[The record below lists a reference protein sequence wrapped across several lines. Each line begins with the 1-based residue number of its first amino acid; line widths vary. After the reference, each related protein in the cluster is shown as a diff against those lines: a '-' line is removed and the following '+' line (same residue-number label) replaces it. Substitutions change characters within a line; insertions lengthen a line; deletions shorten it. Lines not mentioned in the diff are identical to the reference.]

1 MKKNISLLSLA
12 SIGLMICVST
22 SVIAEENNKNEEDI
36 FLEKIIVTDR
46 GYYVDPV
53 YYPLAVPASEE
64 STTSIVKAEE
74 IKASHKTT
82 AVEAVENVPGVT
94 LESQGRK
101 YPVRIRLRGERNIN
115 VLINGSSPGQ
125 DYRILGALPSSMIE
139 EIDVIRDSSYLA
151 YGSPNT
157 SSSAG
162 TPGYGGVVNVKLKR
176 PERERGTEVKLE
188 YGSFSSWGQ
197 GITTAGKYKSV
208 DYLLN
213 IEHNSSEGPKDENAN
228 KEFTGITTI
237 LNKSYGDYAS
247 KAKLLLHYDEG
258 FMGFQKAMSFSTRAS
273 DIWEYDPSM
282 NAMTSLDILHA
293 WNERSSTN
301 LTMYHSYQQATLVRN
316 YVKADDIQNRDSSSG
331 VSLRQTF
338 LIPKLN
344 TFRVGGQ
351 FNNWYCPTGKLFY
364 EFNPREERDYGM
376 YVHDEIRLLQDKL
389 IIDGGIRWDQK
400 QVVQGIHADE
410 NATAGTNLPKYY
422 DKWLSPTLNKAIG
435 CTVWPLKK
443 HGFTTRYSTSNQ
455 SPSIYADASGN
466 LLDKQEETR
475 YDIGYIGKWSEKIN
489 FTITGFQ
496 KNISGMPKYTTTP
509 TGHYDPTF
517 IKRHGVETEIKGAI
531 LEGLNYY
538 LNYSQ
543 IYSRDRTNER
553 QDPGIPPYVVST
565 GVDYKHK
572 GWAFNATVKRVC
584 DYEDNSLVT
593 GSKYVRLGDYWQ
605 GDLNGSY
612 EFKSNSRSQTIY
624 AGIRNIGDVRYQTV
638 PGYRDFGRTIYTG
651 YKTKF

>member
-1 MKKNISLLSLA
+1 MKKNFVLLSSISLCLLTLA
-12 SIGLMICVST
+12 QVS
-22 SVIAEENNKNEEDI
+22 SFAEENNKEDEI
-36 FLEKIIVTDR
+36 SLEKIIVTDR

-64 STTSIVKAEE
+64 STTSIVKSEE

-82 AVEAVENVPGVT
+82 AVEAIENVPGVT
-94 LESQGRK
+94 LETQGRK

-125 DYRILGALPSSMIE
+125 DYRILSAIPSSMIE

-176 PERERGTEVKLE
+176 PEREHGTEIKLE
-188 YGSFSSWGQ
+188 YGSFNSWNQ
-197 GITTAGKYKSV
+197 GITTAGKYK
-208 DYLLN
+208 DINCLLN
-213 IEHNSSEGPKDENAN
+213 IEHTSSEGPKDENTN

-237 LNKSYGDYAS
+237 LNKKYGDHAS
-247 KAKLLLHYDEG
+247 KIDLLLHYDEG
-258 FMGFQKAMSFSTRAS
+258 FMGFQKAMSFSTKAN

-282 NAMTSLDILHA
+282 NAMASLDILHA
-293 WNERSSTN
+293 WNEQSSTN

-316 YVKADDIQNRDSSSG
+316 YTKADDIQNRDTSSG

-344 TFRVGGQ
+344 TFRVGAQ

-376 YVHDEIRLLQDKL
+376 YAHDEIRLLQDKL

-400 QVVQGIHADE
+400 QVVKGVHADE

-422 DKWLSPTLNKAIG
+422 DRWLSPALNKAIG

-475 YDIGYIGKWSEKIN
+475 YDIGYISKLSEKIN
-489 FTITGFQ
+489 LTITGFQ

-517 IKRHGVETEIKGAI
+517 IKRYGVETEIKGSI

-565 GVDYKHK
+565 GIDYKHK

-593 GSKYVRLGDYWQ
+593 GSKYIRLGDYWQ

-612 EFKSNSRSQTIY
+612 EFGSNSRSHTIY

-638 PGYRDFGRTIYTG
+638 PGYRDYGRTIYTG
-651 YKTKF
+651 YKVKF